1 MMTVHLIADSASD
14 LPKSYIEENRI
25 GFIPLHV
32 TLDGNEYEDAVTI
45 QADHIFQAMRDGK
58 VPKTSQASPDT
69 IKKVFLQYA
78 ELGEPAIYVAFSSG
92 LSGTYQT
99 AVMMANEV
107 KEEFPDFDLRI
118 VDSKCASLGC
128 GLAVMHA
135 QTLCVNGNTI
145 QEIETSVKSFCARM
159 KHIFTV
165 DDVAYLAR
173 GGRISKTSAFV
184 GGLLNIKPIL
194 HVDDGRLVPLEKL
207 RGQKKLFKRIIEMM
221 KEEDGDWADQ
231 TVGIS
236 YADNEETALRMKEM
250 IEEAFHPK
258 EIILHSIGS
267 AIGAHS
273 GPGTLAIFFLKP

>member
-1 MMTVHLIADSASD
+1 MTVHLIADSASD
-14 LPKSYIEENRI
+14 LPNSYFEANQI
-25 GFIPLHV
+25 GFIPLNV
-32 TLDGNEYEDAVTI
+32 SLDGKEYEDAVTI
-45 QADHIFQAMRDGK
+45 QADDIFKAMHDGK
-58 VPKTSQASPDT
+58 IPKTSQASPET
-69 IKKVFLQYA
+69 IKNVFLQYA
-78 ELGEPAIYVAFSSG
+78 KLGEPALYLAFSSG

-99 AVMMANEV
+99 AVMVANEV

-118 VDSKCASLGC
+118 VDSQCASLGC

-145 QEIETSVKSFCARM
+145 QEIETSVKNFCAHM

-194 HVDDGRLVPLEKL
+194 HVEDGKLVPLEKM

-221 KEEDGDWADQ
+221 KEEGGDWESQ

-236 YADNEETALRMKEM
+236 YADNEDTALSMKQQ
-250 IEEAFHPK
+250 IEEAFQPK
-258 EIILHSIGS
+258 EVILHSIGS

>member
-14 LPKSYIEENRI
+14 LPNSYFEANQI
-25 GFIPLHV
+25 GFIPLNV
-32 TLDGNEYEDAVTI
+32 SLDGKEYEDAVTI
-45 QADHIFQAMRDGK
+45 QADDIFKAMHDGK
-58 VPKTSQASPDT
+58 IPKTSQASPET
-69 IKKVFLQYA
+69 IKNVFLQYA
-78 ELGEPAIYVAFSSG
+78 KLGEPALYLAFSSG

-99 AVMMANEV
+99 AVMVANEV

-118 VDSKCASLGC
+118 VDSQCASLGC

-145 QEIETSVKSFCARM
+145 QEIETSVKNFCAHM

-194 HVDDGRLVPLEKL
+194 HVEDGRLVPLEKM

-221 KEEDGDWADQ
+221 KEEGGDWESQ

-236 YADNEETALRMKEM
+236 YADNEDTALSMKQQ
-250 IEEAFHPK
+250 IEEAFQPK
-258 EIILHSIGS
+258 EVILHSIGS

>member
-1 MMTVHLIADSASD
+1 MTVHLIADSASD
-14 LPKSYIEENRI
+14 LPSSYFEANQI
-25 GFIPLHV
+25 GFIPLNV
-32 TLDGNEYEDAVTI
+32 SLDGKEYEDAVTI
-45 QADHIFQAMRDGK
+45 QADDIFKAMRDGK
-58 VPKTSQASPDT
+58 IPKTSQASPET
-69 IKKVFLQYA
+69 IKNVFLQYA
-78 ELGEPAIYVAFSSG
+78 ELGEPALYLAFSSG

-99 AVMMANEV
+99 AVMVANEV

-145 QEIETSVKSFCARM
+145 QEIESSVKNFCAHM

-194 HVDDGRLVPLEKL
+194 HVEDGRLVPLEKL

-221 KEEDGDWADQ
+221 KEEGGDWENQ

-236 YADNEETALRMKEM
+236 YADNEDTALSMKQQ
-250 IEEAFHPK
+250 IEEAFQPK
-258 EIILHSIGS
+258 EVILHSIGS

-273 GPGTLAIFFLKP
+273 GSGTLAIFFLTP

>member
-1 MMTVHLIADSASD
+1 MTVHLIADSASD
-14 LPKSYIEENRI
+14 LPNSYFEANQI
-25 GFIPLHV
+25 GFIPLNV
-32 TLDGNEYEDAVTI
+32 SLDGKEYEDAVTI
-45 QADHIFQAMRDGK
+45 QADDIFKAMHDGK
-58 VPKTSQASPDT
+58 IPKTSQASPET
-69 IKKVFLQYA
+69 IKNVFLQYA
-78 ELGEPAIYVAFSSG
+78 KLGEPALYLAFSSG

-99 AVMMANEV
+99 AVMVANEV

-118 VDSKCASLGC
+118 VDSQCASLGC

-145 QEIETSVKSFCARM
+145 QEIETSVKNFCAHM

-194 HVDDGRLVPLEKL
+194 HVEDGRLVPLEKM

-221 KEEDGDWADQ
+221 KEEGGDWESQ

-236 YADNEETALRMKEM
+236 YADNEDTALSMKQQ
-250 IEEAFHPK
+250 IEEAFQPK
-258 EIILHSIGS
+258 EVILHSIGS